1 MNNIVTEISN
11 LKNRGIVLSE
21 FFDTERLL
29 SEFDHINT
37 QLKHGRYVLPKMYS
51 PIKRIQKAVNSSL
64 YNNDINLFIQL
75 LSVVEGIRKKL

>member
-11 LKNRGIVLSE
+11 LKNQGIALSE
-21 FFDTERLL
+21 FLDAERIL

-51 PIKRIQKAVNSSL
+51 LIKRIQKSVNSSL
-64 YNNDINLFIQL
+64 
-75 LSVVEGIRKKL
+75 